1 MGTKGIYARSFER
14 QGTSIEQF
22 HSRLDL
28 LRSRV
33 DLLTGKDKLL
43 MKMYLENGNS
53 FRQMAELSGVTATSI
68 SRRIYM
74 LMERLINSKFIV
86 CVRNKSEFSKSEL
99 AVAKDYFL
107 RGMSQRKIAKK
118 RKMSVYRVRKILK
131 KANRIINFYSQR
143 RKSA

>member
-1 MGTKGIYARSFER
+1 MESKGIYAKSFER

-33 DLLTGKDKLL
+33 DLLSGKDKLL

-53 FRQMAELSGVTATSI
+53 FRQMAELSGVSATSI
-68 SRRIYM
+68 SRRIYR
-74 LMERLINSKFIV
+74 LIERLINSEYIV
-86 CVRNKSEFSKSEL
+86 CVRNRREFIRSEL
-99 AVAKDYFL
+99 TVAKDYFL
-107 RGMSQRKIAKK
+107 MGMSQRRIAKK